1 MTGDKNIFY
10 TTLKSQSLGTKRAV
24 CLPTILFL
32 FVVLVCFALIFYFTD
47 ACRNDWGSEL
57 ASIHSTE
64 DHEESSGM
72 CRVCF
77 IHIYT
82 CT

>member
-1 MTGDKNIFY
+1 M
-10 TTLKSQSLGTKRAV
+10 
-24 CLPTILFL
+24 FL
-32 FVVLVCFALIFYFTD
+32 ISD

-72 CRVCF
+72 CEVKYCHQNGNKIVLVILPRVF
-77 IHIYT
+77 KFGLFSL
-82 CT
+82 